1 MGRQEFEA
9 RLKRQALKPKS
20 QLNPQ
25 QNTPS
30 PTTPQNLAALTPE
43 TLVLISVDDINPALP
58 GALDYGNYGMFLIMG
73 NAGYLSSTVVQF
85 LGSIGLWTFFALA
98 PSLKLGTS
106 KLRELRMYPL

>member
-20 QLNPQ
+20 Q
-25 QNTPS
+25 
-30 PTTPQNLAALTPE
+30 LTPE

-106 KLRELRMYPL
+106 KLRELRMNPL